1 MKRKVFPLFFN
12 LPVRIT
18 APYVD
23 IINVQDFDNKF
34 AKSKPNNFAM
44 ALMTQAVRYYQIG
57 TKRLDLT
64 GTWFW
69 DFVDVILKSW

>member
-18 APYVD
+18 VQYVD

-34 AKSKPNNFAM
+34 ARFFDD
-44 ALMTQAVRYYQIG
+44 G
-57 TKRLDLT
+57 
-64 GTWFW
+64 
-69 DFVDVILKSW
+69 